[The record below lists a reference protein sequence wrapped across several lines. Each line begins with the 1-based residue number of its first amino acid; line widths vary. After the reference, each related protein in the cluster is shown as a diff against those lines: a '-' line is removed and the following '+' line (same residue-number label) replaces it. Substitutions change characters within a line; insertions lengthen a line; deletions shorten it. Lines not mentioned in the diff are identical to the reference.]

1 MEHLSVPLFI
11 QDLALQQREM
21 DLRDPVIKN
30 FSVFAVRN
38 SDFQMMH
45 VDNVMD
51 LRNRTLFILRDKR
64 FQYIHI
70 YIPTDYWHKK
80 CIPNHQKP
88 LFQNNVPVLI
98 ALQNNNLF
106 VGVLNEEDSWSMF
119 CRCSHT
125 LRWLW
130 KEIYYSNRFVFLQT
144 LCTWT
149 SKIKFT
155 NSNKKYNFRLPP

>member
-80 CIPNHQKP
+80 IYTKSSKTIIP
-88 LFQNNVPVLI
+88 
-98 ALQNNNLF
+98 
-106 VGVLNEEDSWSMF
+106 E
-119 CRCSHT
+119 
-125 LRWLW
+125 
-130 KEIYYSNRFVFLQT
+130 
-144 LCTWT
+144 
-149 SKIKFT
+149 
-155 NSNKKYNFRLPP
+155 